1 MKTGVIDIGSNSV
14 RLMMSEGQK
23 TLYKQI
29 IVTRLGENISLTGKL
44 TATAIER
51 SADAVLFLYN
61 KAKSEQAKKVY
72 AFATAAVRSASN
84 GQDFVNRVKELTG
97 LTVQV
102 LSGETEGKIGLIG
115 ATGGAD
121 GGVIDVGGASSEV
134 ILAKDG
140 QTVYSY
146 SLDLGAVRLYD
157 LCKDD
162 KVKLDALLKEK
173 LPLYG
178 NVPNGNFYG
187 IGGTFTSLAAIALKL
202 EPYDPKK
209 VHGYILTKEKVC
221 QLSEK
226 LLNMTV
232 EERLKLKGLHPK
244 RAEVIAGGAYLVK
257 GIMEYLN
264 LDKITISESDN
275 LEGYLLLKN
284 KEEL

>member
-14 RLMMSEGQK
+14 RLMMSEGLK

-29 IVTRLGENISLTGKL
+29 SVTRLGENISLTGKL

-51 SADAVLFLYN
+51 SADAVLFFYN
-61 KAKSEQAKKVY
+61 KAISEGAKNVY

-97 LTVQV
+97 LTVEV
-102 LSGETEGKIGLIG
+102 LSGETEGKIGLLG
-115 ATGGAD
+115 ATNGAD
-121 GGVIDVGGASSEV
+121 GGVIDVGGASAEI
-134 ILAKDG
+134 ILSSSGK
-140 QTVYSY
+140 TIYSY

-162 KVKLDALLKEK
+162 KEKLKNVVKEK

-178 NVPNGNFYG
+178 IVPKGKFYG
-187 IGGTFTSLAAIALKL
+187 IGGTFTSLAAIDLEL
-202 EPYDPKK
+202 EPYNPEK
-209 VHGYILTKEKVC
+209 VHGYKLTKNSIEK
-221 QLSEK
+221 LTEK
-226 LLNMTV
+226 LLNTSI
-232 EERLKLKGLHPK
+232 EDRKKLKGLHPK

-257 GIMEYLN
+257 GIMEYLD
-264 LDKITISESDN
+264 LDEITISESDN